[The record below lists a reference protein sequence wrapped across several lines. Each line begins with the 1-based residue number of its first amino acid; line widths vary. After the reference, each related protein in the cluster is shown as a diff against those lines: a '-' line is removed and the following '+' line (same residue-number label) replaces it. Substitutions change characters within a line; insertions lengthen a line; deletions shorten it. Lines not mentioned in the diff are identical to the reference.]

1 MESMRYEWSGDV
13 DLGDGQ
19 VEALHQR
26 YKVQLEFVK
35 GIGVKKG
42 IVSHSRR
49 YKTAVDYPA
58 R

>member
-1 MESMRYEWSGDV
+1 MRYEWSGDV